1 MRWIGVAT
9 ALLVLLLA
17 CGLAFLALQ
26 GDGSPVDRDLGV
38 MSDQQVDVET
48 SIPVDVVA
56 ARRAAIEAVALTDEV
71 VEAGF
76 ITRRDLIEGF
86 ATDDLAPRLVADT
99 SAQVNALLVE
109 LGSRDAD
116 VTQVSLIEQP
126 LSARATVIGGAVRVD
141 VWSLLVIAVPG
152 TGPARQAW
160 RTVTLDMVLVDGRWL
175 VSEWESRPGPTP
187 APAVEA
193 AFDDAATVDDVL
205 AWEQVTSSIG
215 VR

>member
-1 MRWIGVAT
+1 M
-9 ALLVLLLA
+9 LVLLLA

-38 MSDQQVDVET
+38 LSAQRVDVET

-126 LSARATVIGGAVRVD
+126 LSARATVIGDVVQVE

-175 VSEWESRPGPTP
+175 VSDWQSRPGPTP